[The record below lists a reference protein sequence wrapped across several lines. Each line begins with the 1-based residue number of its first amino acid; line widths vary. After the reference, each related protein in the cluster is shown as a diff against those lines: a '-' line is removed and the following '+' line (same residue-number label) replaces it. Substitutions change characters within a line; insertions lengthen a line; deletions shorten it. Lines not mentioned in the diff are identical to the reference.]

1 MSLFRI
7 RVDLVFILED
17 FDRNS
22 DEIDVLGIIVM
33 CIPDFTP
40 DFNVRVLMV
49 LLILIIRRR
58 GILDS
63 ILLKDVLLFIHSG
76 IRLLS

>member
-7 RVDLVFILED
+7 RVDLMFILED

-22 DEIDVLGIIVM
+22 DEIDVLGIIVV

-63 ILLKDVLLFIHSG
+63 ILLKDVLLIIHSG
-76 IRLLS
+76 IR